1 MKKILTILAV
11 ILVLA
16 LPVVCMAAG
25 SCVQTYNQMPTGNV
39 TVKFTCTGDAAG
51 ETVGTIPTQ
60 TITGTAANLIKGLY
74 LYQVISYPTPG
85 GTAPDA
91 ANVTVN
97 QDGQDLL
104 GGKGANLIHA
114 TLTYDVFPYSTFM
127 SKDRLPMITGTITY
141 AVTGQITAS
150 ANWTTELQFG
160 R

>member
-1 MKKILTILAV
+1 MGKTLFVWLLLVTLMITI
-11 ILVLA
+11 
-16 LPVVCMAAG
+16 PVFAAPPSAPTPVGAG
-25 SCVQTYNQMPTGNV
+25 SGDFSGPASATDGNFVSFDGAGGKTG
-39 TVKFTCTGDAAG
+39 KDSGSKAADFLG
-51 ETVGTIPTQ
+51 
-60 TITGTAANLIKGLY
+60 ASAK
-74 LYQVISYPTPG
+74 
-85 GTAPDA
+85 APDA

-104 GGKGANLIHA
+104 GGKGTNLIHA